1 MCPTRAI
8 QIHEGNRQHALA
20 CCVGL
25 ERHQTQTQSINQSK
39 FSKNH
44 TRAQESK
51 PHPSTTTRTGNP
63 PPPIHRRH
71 QNLCKLYVPHCN
83 TTDSDDDYLPPRD
96 TSPHQDNAGTTPGGT
111 PPPAQPPPPPQTR
124 RTQSHRAPT
133 PIKRLATYSLAFT
146 QYWYYQYCMVYGI
159 PKGARRGLVYCPIA
173 VQKYCNSMSNA
184 GALEEREDD

>member
-1 MCPTRAI
+1 MKVTGNMPSLAAWGSSDTKPKHNQSTNQNSQRTTHEHRRASRTRAP
-8 QIHEGNRQHALA
+8 
-20 CCVGL
+20 
-25 ERHQTQTQSINQSK
+25 
-39 FSKNH
+39 
-44 TRAQESK
+44 
-51 PHPSTTTRTGNP
+51 PHGRVTP